1 MLSALIHKAHLLQ
14 DVEPK
19 QSFHIA
25 KELAIIELNL
35 LWYPD
40 KFDDHMARMRSLAQ
54 HVLVTFKD
62 SDKAKELAV
71 LIRHKA
77 LLLESHPHFN

>member
-1 MLSALIHKAHLLQ
+1 MLSALIHKAHKMREI
-14 DVEPK
+14 DSR

-54 HVLVTFKD
+54 HVLTTFKD
-62 SDKAKELAV
+62 SPQAKELNV
-71 LIRHKA
+71 LIKHKA
-77 LLLESHPHFN
+77 LLLESNFK